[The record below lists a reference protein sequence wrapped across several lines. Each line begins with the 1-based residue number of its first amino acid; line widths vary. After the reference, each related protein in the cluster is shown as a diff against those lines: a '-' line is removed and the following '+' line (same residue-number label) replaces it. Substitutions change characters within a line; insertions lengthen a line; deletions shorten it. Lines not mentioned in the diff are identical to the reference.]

1 MYFIYHLLI
10 IMKNKVESLT
20 RVVQHLLTEVTN
32 LRELGIGTLETLK
45 LTPDYD
51 KALEQLKQNMIKQQ
65 EEEKLKDHE
74 KEKLPT

>member
-1 MYFIYHLLI
+1 MKEETLI

-65 EEEKLKDHE
+65 EEEQLKDHE

>member
-1 MYFIYHLLI
+1 MKEETLI

-51 KALEQLKQNMIKQQ
+51 KALEQLLMK
-65 EEEKLKDHE
+65 E
-74 KEKLPT
+74 KEKEKAPKLE

>member
-1 MYFIYHLLI
+1 MKEETLI

>member
-1 MYFIYHLLI
+1 MKEETLI

-74 KEKLPT
+74 TEKLPT